1 MALTINHQTN
11 DISATSGS
19 VTIDG
24 AAAGG
29 GGSLTTAAISGS
41 SQTVDFTKDIV
52 TSTVASKTTTF
63 AFSGAS
69 AVDRTTL
76 IIDNNYSEPA
86 TTGEVRMLFDKVGNP
101 WVGQSSPEY
110 IINPLY
116 MTMSADGTKL
126 FVGNRPSGSSNY
138 VRSWTLSTAFDVTT
152 ASSSYTTYELSTNI
166 SDGNNHMQKGM
177 QISPDGTKLAI
188 YTQHSNSEYIKT
200 LNMTSANDL
209 STVSSVSSATLSA
222 SHFSPKGLAV
232 SQNGQHFYV
241 GDNYWGNN
249 NVDHIVYYTSSGW
262 GGSATYQSTLD
273 VTNVF
278 GSNQNIADIQVSSD
292 GTRLIVVST
301 RSVALTYK
309 MTTAYDLSTAVA
321 YEKSF
326 LPEVP
331 AATQIYSQAGANIYR
346 STSLHMPSAGDTLYL
361 GYSNGHSDINTYKIN
376 GSITLAFPS
385 GTEIPTPTTSSAAAP
400 IATTIN
406 PCRNT
411 KTALGISTV
420 DSGSTYQ
427 VTSVAESIQ

>member
-29 GGSLTTAAISGS
+29 GGSLTTASISGS
-41 SQTVDFTKDIV
+41 TQTVDFTKDIV

-101 WVGQSSPEY
+101 WVGQSTPEY
-110 IINPLY
+110 ITNPLY

-249 NVDHIVYYTSSGW
+249 NLDRIVYYTSSGW
-262 GGSATYQSTLD
+262 GGGATYQSTLD

-301 RSVALTYK
+301 NSVALTYK

-321 YEKSF
+321 YERSF
-326 LPEVP
+326 LPQVP
-331 AATQIYSQAGANIYR
+331 VANQIYSQPGHYYR
-346 STSLHMPSAGDTLYL
+346 ATSLHMPSAGDTLYL
-361 GYSNGHSDINTYKIN
+361 GYSNGNSDINTYKIN

-385 GTEIPTPTTSSAAAP
+385 GTEIPTPTTSSASEP

-411 KTALGISTV
+411 KTALGISTT